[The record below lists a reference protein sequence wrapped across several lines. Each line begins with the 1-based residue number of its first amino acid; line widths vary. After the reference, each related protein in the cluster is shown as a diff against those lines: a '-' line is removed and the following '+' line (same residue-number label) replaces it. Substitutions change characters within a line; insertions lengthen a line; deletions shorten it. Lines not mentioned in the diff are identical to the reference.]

1 MKFINY
7 KDSELFIDEKPIS
20 DPLNNVLT
28 TPTNQPELGIDFF
41 NDFTPLARLITDT
54 FLVWIASE
62 GKNTA
67 GVETFDDFIALA
79 KGNGLVMGGT
89 GSMSEDELL
98 LGMMRGQFGF
108 DAKYVPYSGGGA
120 VAKGLVGGESDFTL
134 NNPSEQMG
142 FYQSGDSKALVMM
155 TPERNP
161 AFPEV
166 PSSYELGYPDLE
178 YYMMR
183 AFMAPAGIDAEVKE
197 YYTGLLHT
205 VYSDDEFQ
213 SFNIDDGKLMSWLEG
228 YGLKDFLAIEY
239 EKHAEII
246 KNFQ

>member
-1 MKFINY
+1 MSIIKKLALVIVSLSLVAVSSVSSAKPFSP
-7 KDSELFIDEKPIS
+7 KKPIELIIPAGQGGGADEIARLVQGVIEKNDYAS
-20 DPLNNVLT
+20 KPVIPINKKGGSGGEAMTYVKKKAGDEHTLIITLNNVLT
-28 TPTNQPELGIDFF
+28 TPVNQPELGIDFF

-54 FLVWIASE
+54 FLVWIATE
-62 GKNTA
+62 GKNTQ

-108 DAKYVPYSGGGA
+108 DAKYVPYDGGGA

-155 TPERNP
+155 TP
-161 AFPEV
+161 
-166 PSSYELGYPDLE
+166 
-178 YYMMR
+178 
-183 AFMAPAGIDAEVKE
+183 
-197 YYTGLLHT
+197 
-205 VYSDDEFQ
+205 
-213 SFNIDDGKLMSWLEG
+213 
-228 YGLKDFLAIEY
+228 
-239 EKHAEII
+239 
-246 KNFQ
+246 